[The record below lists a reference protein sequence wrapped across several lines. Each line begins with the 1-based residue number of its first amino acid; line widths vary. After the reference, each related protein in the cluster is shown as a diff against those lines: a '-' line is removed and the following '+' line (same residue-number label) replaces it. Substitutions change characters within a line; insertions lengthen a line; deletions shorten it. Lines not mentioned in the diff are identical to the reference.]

1 MDRLVEDQKLIDE
14 CIEAKEFYKNAK
26 SIKLQGGQT
35 FEIPQKHRFHYDN
48 QTNAVYLVH
57 NENSKNGSKGVI
69 LLNSEIYQ
77 AEIVEYK
84 DQLNT
89 PKHYDNTKGT
99 LYKVSDERGWNSY
112 LFDIVKRLER
122 ADKKGEFKQD
132 LEKSINVIKLWL
144 NEREL

>member
-1 MDRLVEDQKLIDE
+1 MDRLIENQKLLDE
-14 CIEAKEFYKNAK
+14 VVIEAKEFYKNAK

-35 FEIPQKHRFHYDN
+35 FEIPQKHRYLYDKDN
-48 QTNAVYLVH
+48 NCIFLIH
-57 NENSKNGSKGVI
+57 NENERNGSKGVV
-69 LLNSEIYQ
+69 LLCNESYK

-84 DQLNT
+84 NQINT
-89 PKHYDNTKGT
+89 PKHYDNTNGT
-99 LYKVSDERGWNSY
+99 LYKVAGERGWNSY

-144 NEREL
+144 NER